1 MYIRIDFFTY
11 GWGGGL
17 RLILPNCLDVRQ
29 SVDKALFQILDMC
42 RFFKAGGCL
51 TEMVRAVFRDCLNGL
66 CHNELEWYKVGRAR
80 LNWHTE
86 LPVLLQWQLVET
98 RYQPIAAKLAT
109 FRSSLR
115 FSDSIESQL
124 GCLLRTLKQN
134 SSPLRRPASMRVVAS

>member
-51 TEMVRAVFRDCLNGL
+51 TEIAKAHWQHYTPF
-66 CHNELEWYKVGRAR
+66 CHKHAKCFKEMLR
-80 LNWHTE
+80 
-86 LPVLLQWQLVET
+86 ET
-98 RYQPIAAKLAT
+98 VVCVCT
-109 FRSSLR
+109 
-115 FSDSIESQL
+115 
-124 GCLLRTLKQN
+124 C
-134 SSPLRRPASMRVVAS
+134 RP